1 MSGDTYRGETPM
13 RSFLTPVIAAAVLIG
28 TAALPAGAAGAATP
42 APSHFST
49 RIDNPFLPF
58 VPGTRMVYRSTDAG
72 ETGREV
78 VLVTHRTRLVD
89 GVRVRVVRDRAYV
102 GGELVEDTR
111 DWYAQ
116 DRRGNVWYFG
126 ENTKTLENG
135 TVTSTKGSWAAGR
148 NGASAG
154 IVMEAHPKVGDTYSQ
169 EDAPGVAEDRGQV
182 LSLDAAATVPYGSFT
197 GLLKTKDFSA
207 LEPAVVEHKFFLRGV
222 GSILEKEVRGGN
234 ERLALVKVVR
244 P

>member
-1 MSGDTYRGETPM
+1 
-13 RSFLTPVIAAAVLIG
+13 
-28 TAALPAGAAGAATP
+28 
-42 APSHFST
+42 
-49 RIDNPFLPF
+49 
-58 VPGTRMVYRSTDAG
+58 MVYRSTDAG

-78 VLVTHRTRLVD
+78 VRVTHRTRLVD

-126 ENTKTLENG
+126 ENTKTLRNG
-135 TVTSTKGSWAAGR
+135 KVTSTKGSWAAGR

-169 EDAPGVAEDRGQV
+169 EDAPGVAEDRGEGAEPRRRSDRAVRIVHRAAEDQGLQPAGARRRGAQV
-182 LSLDAAATVPYGSFT
+182 LPARRRLDT
-197 GLLKTKDFSA
+197 
-207 LEPAVVEHKFFLRGV
+207 LEPIAVIAGHKNPQAADDPSQIEETRDYLTHARQLLTSSARAEAFYDGM
-222 GSILEKEVRGGN
+222 
-234 ERLALVKVVR
+234 LAMHPHRINPGALWGAAMTLF
-244 P
+244 PQG

>member
-1 MSGDTYRGETPM
+1 M
-13 RSFLTPVIAAAVLIG
+13 RSFLTPAIAAAVLMG
-28 TAALPAGAAGAATP
+28 SAALPAGAAGDATP
-42 APSHFST
+42 GPAHFTT

-78 VLVTHRTRLVD
+78 VRVTHRTRLVD

-111 DWYAQ
+111 DWFAQ

-126 ENTKTLENG
+126 ENTKTLRNG
-135 TVTSTKGSWAAGR
+135 KVTSTKGSWAAGR

-154 IVMEAHPKVGDTYSQ
+154 ILWRRTPRSVTRTPRRT
-169 EDAPGVAEDRGQV
+169 
-182 LSLDAAATVPYGSFT
+182 L
-197 GLLKTKDFSA
+197 
-207 LEPAVVEHKFFLRGV
+207 PASPRTAG
-222 GSILEKEVRGGN
+222 RC
-234 ERLALVKVVR
+234 
-244 P
+244 